1 MDISELTRDGNL
13 ILDAIED
20 NESAAVWVAKK
31 PVSIIFPTRY
41 VEGRLGSL
49 DSRFNVVGIFMIKAG
64 NAYDVLT
71 VPALV
76 PLSPTGTTFI
86 KIENDSY
93 YELSWEPGDIICHN
107 TNLVRFTA
115 LGFQIYDEFIAKG
128 RLPPYFDNLDHVD
141 VIDMSKFKDFATV
154 NLGTSPFMLSIF
166 NASMTRNP
174 DNRNQLARELYTKQ
188 SDFLEL
194 PVDRVPLRSV
204 AYGADNTTSRLL
216 GSYLNQGMLSSLVN
230 PSEQTENIEQLLT
243 S

>member
-1 MDISELTRDGNL
+1 
-13 ILDAIED
+13 
-20 NESAAVWVAKK
+20 
-31 PVSIIFPTRY
+31 
-41 VEGRLGSL
+41 
-49 DSRFNVVGIFMIKAG
+49 
-64 NAYDVLT
+64 
-71 VPALV
+71 
-76 PLSPTGTTFI
+76 
-86 KIENDSY
+86 
-93 YELSWEPGDIICHN
+93 
-107 TNLVRFTA
+107 
-115 LGFQIYDEFIAKG
+115 
-128 RLPPYFDNLDHVD
+128 
-141 VIDMSKFKDFATV
+141 MSKFKDFATV